1 MIGRKLGRY
10 RIEAKLGEGGMGVVY
25 RAHDEQLERDVAL
38 KVLNSGALADEA
50 ASKRFRQEALALSQ
64 LNHPHICTIYEVGEE
79 DSQAYIAMEHVKGST
94 LTALVPP
101 EGLPPETVIRYGSQ
115 IADAL
120 AHAHERNLLHRDLKG
135 SNVLITPE
143 GRVKVLDFGLA
154 KQIQDQKLLDATRSQ
169 EPLTD
174 AGSIVGTVHFLAPE
188 LLRAER
194 PDARSDI

>member
-1 MIGRKLGRY
+1 
-10 RIEAKLGEGGMGVVY
+10 VY

-50 ASKRFRQEALALSQ
+50 ARKRFRQEALALSQ
-64 LNHPHICTIYEVGEE
+64 LDHPHICTIYEVGEE
-79 DSQAYIAMEHVKGST
+79 DDQAYIAMEHVKGST
-94 LTALVPP
+94 LTALIPL
-101 EGLPPETVIRYGSQ
+101 EGLPAETVIRYGSQ
-115 IADAL
+115 ISDAL

-154 KQIQDQKLLDATRSQ
+154 KQLQDQKLLDATRSQ

-188 LLRAER
+188 VLRAER
-194 PDARSDI
+194 PDARSDIWAF